1 MNKNTFSKF
10 NFILF
15 AIAVVLVSF
24 SLFLSLNKNIFAQ
37 EEEIL
42 IQEHE
47 EECLVDAVVA
57 NGFER
62 GKIPVG
68 EAVDY
73 AELYAREIIRNLN
86 ILIVNTE
93 KEANTA
99 YVEESG
105 DDLYN
110 IPPQIECAKC
120 EAVSITKEVCTLNE
134 DTGEE
139 ECECVDCGCRCLE
152 CGCCPDCGEK
162 CPSSACSITGCS
174 TKDTNKGKTTSGTCN
189 SKCFCNGKLCASGNC
204 KCTVNC
210 SGSTGATDD
219 WGLGQNQNF
228 YHCKYT
234 CTCPGVKPFCKP
246 LAKFSSGIK
255 IIQDAYYNKIVI
267 SNDNIA
273 HLVDVEGKIVLCN
286 CPLINLGFIGG
297 EIEIPEQLNR
307 WKIVNAL
314 TDSRN
319 KLENCLIG
327 YARVS
332 DSERTTATL
341 LSCLVA
347 LDKIT
352 LAQLLV
358 VPGFNKFGLE
368 PEKLCFED
376 LAPTSTDVCYP
387 YNSKAFLNVNEVD
400 ICQQNKDGNACRGL
414 VEDLMYNFS
423 CCISGN

>member
-10 NFILF
+10 NFVLLTI
-15 AIAVVLVSF
+15 AIVLMCFSF
-24 SLFLSLNKNIFAQ
+24 FLLSNKDTFAQ
-37 EEEIL
+37 EETIL
-42 IQEHE
+42 IQEYG
-47 EECLVDAVVA
+47 EECLVDAVIA
-57 NGFER
+57 NGFEM
-62 GKIPVG
+62 GKIPIG

-99 YVEESG
+99 YSEKAG
-105 DDLYN
+105 DDLYD
-110 IPPQIECAKC
+110 IPPQIKCANC
-120 EAVSITKEVCTLNE
+120 ESVSITKEVCTLNE

-139 ECECVDCGCRCLE
+139 ECKCVDCGCRCLE

-162 CPSSACSITGCS
+162 CPSSACSITGCC
-174 TKDTNKGKTTSGTCN
+174 TKDTNKGKTTSGTSN
-189 SKCFCNGKLCASGNC
+189 SNCLCNGKLCASGSC
-204 KCTVNC
+204 TCTVNC

-219 WGLGQNQNF
+219 WGLGQSQGF
-228 YHCKYT
+228 YHCEYT
-234 CTCPGVKPFCKP
+234 CTCSGVKPFCEP
-246 LAKFSSGIK
+246 LSKFASGVK
-255 IIQDAYYNKIVI
+255 IIQDVYYNKIVI
-267 SNDNIA
+267 ANDNIA

-286 CPLINLGFIGG
+286 CPLIDLGFIGG

-307 WKIVNAL
+307 WKIVNAF

-319 KLENCLIG
+319 KLENCLMG
-327 YARVS
+327 YARVLKPK
-332 DSERTTATL
+332 RATATL

-368 PEKLCFED
+368 PEELCFEK
-376 LAPTSTDVCYP
+376 LAPDSSDVCYP
-387 YNSKAFLNVNEVD
+387 YNSKAFLTDDEVNA
-400 ICQQNKDGNACRGL
+400 CKQNKDGNTCRGL
-414 VEDLMYNFS
+414 VSDLMYNFS
-423 CCISGN
+423 CCIGGN